1 MYKVYLGADWQNEMS
16 KLSKKELIAMINAY
30 TDIYDFPTK
39 IQEYIVNGIL
49 ITRTIH
55 HPSSL
60 MCIRL
65 KSKLIDILRSHILID
80 DFNNRYKEG
89 DVVYW
94 RRKAVD
100 TEPYKA
106 CTVKSKAYMLSR
118 PVVLF
123 NEEYNVC
130 SIEPNLLNHEAKLI
144 TNQK

>member
-1 MYKVYLGADWQNEMS
+1 MKELGADWQKKMS
-16 KLSKKELIAMINAY
+16 KLSKKDLIAMITAY
-30 TDIYDFPTK
+30 TDSYDFPPKVET
-39 IQEYIVNGIL
+39 YMRNGIL

-60 MCIRL
+60 MAIRL
-65 KSKLIDILRSHILID
+65 KSKLIGILRSYILID

-94 RRKAVD
+94 RRKPVD
-100 TEPYKA
+100 TEPYKK

-123 NEEYNVC
+123 NEEYNAC
-130 SIEPNLLNHEAKLI
+130 SIEPNLLNHEANHK
-144 TNQK
+144 